1 MYQANHQ
8 PVYALGR
15 KPGTNVF
22 RPLSSR
28 HPKDEVLPGLLML
41 RTEGRVYFAN
51 AQRIGDKIWPMI
63 HEAKP
68 QVLVLD
74 CSAVPDIEYT
84 ALKMLTEAE
93 EKLREAGITLWLAAL
108 NPTVLEIINRSK
120 LGKIL
125 TRERL
130 FSNLELAAEAYRADH
145 KQTEPGTTAA
155 EPRPLRPRG
164 ESL

>member
-1 MYQANHQ
+1 
-8 PVYALGR
+8 
-15 KPGTNVF
+15 
-22 RPLSSR
+22 
-28 HPKDEVLPGLLML
+28 
-41 RTEGRVYFAN
+41 
-51 AQRIGDKIWPMI
+51 MI
-63 HEAKP
+63 REAKP

-130 FSNLELAAEAYRADH
+130 FSNLELAAEAYQSGH
-145 KQTEPGTTAA
+145 QTTEPETTAA